1 MHLLNSQSLVA
12 QRKPSKTCKTPRA
25 ISKSKWPTASPSSH
39 KLNQNLISLQPRELT
54 INSSQWDNQR
64 KVGQAMNV
72 SSVDNLGIGPVH
84 APCAVNN
91 KSHNSSRRPHSPP
104 MLVHSVADPPTVV
117 AKVHLSVVARLHLSA
132 DHHHSAKAV
141 VAANAIIA
149 INSAI
154 GLVTVLK
161 HQSLIKEEPPE
172 VEEVVMEVEMEMDK
186 DFIDF
191 NMICK

>member
-1 MHLLNSQSLVA
+1 M
-12 QRKPSKTCKTPRA
+12 
-25 ISKSKWPTASPSSH
+25 
-39 KLNQNLISLQPRELT
+39 
-54 INSSQWDNQR
+54 
-64 KVGQAMNV
+64 
-72 SSVDNLGIGPVH
+72 
-84 APCAVNN
+84 
-91 KSHNSSRRPHSPP
+91 
-104 MLVHSVADPPTVV
+104 
-117 AKVHLSVVARLHLSA
+117 
-132 DHHHSAKAV
+132 

-172 VEEVVMEVEMEMDK
+172 VEEVVMEVEMEIDK